1 MPRFPIYMAAISL
14 IAVPALAATEEMTPR
29 PTAQNSRVGRSAP
42 DMAGPDSCGQRDAL
56 RLVGTMVTPQ
66 SRIGLSRSVGHDR
79 IRVIRPGTVITQE
92 LRNDRL
98 NLIVDETGRLLTA
111 RCG

>member
-1 MPRFPIYMAAISL
+1 MPRLPIYMAALSL
-14 IAVPALAATEEMTPR
+14 LAGRTFAATDEMTSR
-29 PTAQNSRVGRSAP
+29 PTAQNPRAGRDTTAP
-42 DMAGPDSCGQRDAL
+42 PGPDACGQRVAM
-56 RLVGTMVTPQ
+56 RLVGKMVTPQ
-66 SRIGLSRSVGHDR
+66 SRTELSRSVGHDR
-79 IRVIRPGTVITQE
+79 IRVVRPGAVITQE

>member
-1 MPRFPIYMAAISL
+1 LPRFPIYMAAISL
-14 IAVPALAATEEMTPR
+14 IAVPGLAATDEMTSR
-29 PTAQNSRVGRSAP
+29 PTAQSSRVGRSAP
-42 DMAGPDSCGQRDAL
+42 DMASQDSCGQRDAL
-56 RLVGTMVTPQ
+56 RLAGTILTPQ
-66 SRIGLSRSVGHDR
+66 SRNGLSRSIGHDR
-79 IRVIRPGTVITQE
+79 IRVVRPGAVITQE